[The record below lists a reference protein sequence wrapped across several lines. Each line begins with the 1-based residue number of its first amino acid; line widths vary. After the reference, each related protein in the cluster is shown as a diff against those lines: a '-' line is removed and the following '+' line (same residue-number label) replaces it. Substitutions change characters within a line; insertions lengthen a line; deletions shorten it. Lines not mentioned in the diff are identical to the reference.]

1 MIKPHPAEAIM
12 SHPPLTVEVFI
23 HRVTVVINILHI
35 YVLAVAGKKN
45 KKQITCSDSHHG
57 GVVSMSCLLFFFS
70 S

>member
-12 SHPPLTVEVFI
+12 SHPPLTVKVFI

-35 YVLAVAGKKN
+35 YVLAVAGKKKN
-45 KKQITCSDSHHG
+45 KNKSRVPIRTMVAWFPCP
-57 GVVSMSCLLFFFS
+57 VFFFFS